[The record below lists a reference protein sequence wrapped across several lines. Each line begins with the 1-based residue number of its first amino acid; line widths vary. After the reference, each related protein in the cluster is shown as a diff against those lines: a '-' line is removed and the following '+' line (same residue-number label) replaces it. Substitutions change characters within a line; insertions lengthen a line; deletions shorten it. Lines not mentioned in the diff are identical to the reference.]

1 MKYAEP
7 GQMKCAEPGRKRTAQ
22 WQGQSQLSSRSM
34 IEETGSMPPNHSP
47 IPDYP
52 ATPDGTRKG
61 NWVEAIFGL
70 VESRASIISIESKD
84 ALNSALAKLIPLAV
98 CLFCV
103 FAAWVLALA
112 AAIGCLAATTD
123 WSWYQ
128 ITFALAGLHLVIAL
142 LALLIAKKS
151 KPAPFPVTR
160 SEFKK
165 DREWLIQLKNRND

>member
-1 MKYAEP
+1 MKY
-7 GQMKCAEPGRKRTAQ
+7 AEPGRKRTAQ
-22 WQGQSQLSSRSM
+22 PQGQSQLSSLFM

-47 IPDYP
+47 IPDSP

-84 ALNSALAKLIPLAV
+84 ALNSALAKFIPLAV

-103 FAAWVLALA
+103 FAAWVLAVA

-123 WSWYQ
+123 WIWYQ